1 MTTRPII
8 ELSDSEFKLA
18 KEKASELVKFF
29 RPKIEATGKS
39 GSHIQDTKE
48 RLERLADDQITGQV
62 AQLAG
67 TLYLTGTDHEY
78 RMQRWVSMLHP
89 HLGDGGYDIPGLQLD
104 FKGSRL
110 KGGRKPHDYKM
121 LVRPQERKPE
131 WCYALAVVDISS
143 DKAKAYMMGWFSDE
157 EIKCKPQSSGLFA
170 GAHVISIE
178 QLHPLPTLNWVL

>member
-1 MTTRPII
+1 MTAKPII
-8 ELSDSEFKLA
+8 ELSDCEFELA
-18 KEKASELVKFF
+18 REKAAELVRFF

-39 GSHIQDTKE
+39 GSHIQDTNE
-48 RLERLADDQITGQV
+48 RLKRLADDQITGQV

-67 TLYLTGTDHEY
+67 TLYLTGSDHTY
-78 RMQRWVSMLHP
+78 RMQRWISMLHP
-89 HLGDGGYDIPGLQLD
+89 HLGDEGYDIPGLQMD

-110 KGGRKPHDYKM
+110 KGGKSPHDYKM
-121 LVRPQERKPE
+121 LVRPQERKHK
-131 WCYALAVVDISS
+131 WCYAFAVVEINSN
-143 DKAKAYMMGWFSDE
+143 KARAYMMGWFSDE